1 MVQNEKILC
10 NEEMTN
16 LQARSFSFLEQR
28 HSALHLKL
36 QQRNKL
42 IPCSV
47 IQEILVGTNEILLT
61 KLLKFSVNREI
72 SEQLFWKDNKVPL
85 SPETKMYQ
93 NAIPGHYIA
102 QNV

>member
-16 LQARSFSFLEQR
+16 LQARSFSILEQR

-47 IQEILVGTNEILLT
+47 IQEILVGTNEILST
-61 KLLKFSVNREI
+61 KRLKFSVNREI
-72 SEQLFWKDNKVPL
+72 SEQLFW
-85 SPETKMYQ
+85 
-93 NAIPGHYIA
+93 
-102 QNV
+102 